1 MDKRALVDEH
11 LAQAERH
18 VLEGE
23 ALVARQ
29 REIVERLGRGGHDT
43 REAMDLLTQFEETQ
57 ALHIQERDRLR
68 QERAELKR

>member
-18 VLEGE
+18 VTDGE

-29 REIVERLGRGGHDT
+29 REIVERLERGGHDT
-43 REAMDLLTQFEETQ
+43 REAMTLLRQLEQAQ
-57 ALHIQERDRLR
+57 ALHIQERDRLL
-68 QERAELKR
+68 QERAELDA